1 MVKLK
6 FNALGYIYQDGI
18 RNLRRMFDAAS
29 EGLNRHLQAA
39 YNEVDQYDRDVA
51 AGAPEQIER
60 DEETGQVIFD
70 HRDGL
75 IYQTVTAEEAKN
87 ALNKSIAI
95 TAFHHWERSA
105 RDWTKTP
112 QTENF
117 FKLRAAVIAK
127 GYPISPGLQ
136 IVYLLGNLLKH
147 GNAKHGVELYEKR
160 PDFFRR
166 KFDPSNAKVEWFD
179 EIAINDDQVSGI
191 FRILEQSGP
200 TSESIFTSPPA

>member
-1 MVKLK
+1 MVRLN
-6 FNALGYIYQDGI
+6 FNPLGYIYQDGI

-39 YNEVDQYDRDVA
+39 YDEVDQYDRDVK

-75 IYQTVTAEEAKN
+75 TYQTVTAEEAKN

-112 QTENF
+112 QSKNF
-117 FKLRAAVIAK
+117 FKLRAAVTAK
-127 GYPISPGLQ
+127 GFHVSPDLV
-136 IVYLLGNLLKH
+136 IVYLLANLLKH
-147 GNAKHGVELYEKR
+147 GNAKHGAKLREMR

-166 KFDPSNAKVEWFD
+166 KFDRSNANVEWFD
-179 EIAINDDQVSGI
+179 EITINDDQVSEI
-191 FRILEQSGP
+191 FRILAQSGP
-200 TSESIFTSPPA
+200 TSGSIFSSPPP